1 MMALHTLA
9 DDPQPAPNP
18 PVQIN
23 VEDLM
28 GQLSDVDLLQAAD
41 AYFARLNVGS
51 EQCRN
56 PLSNVADAIHIT
68 RNVSLLLQAV
78 DVFPGADVLD
88 FGCATGWLNLAQAS
102 LGCNAMGWIFP
113 HPHLV
118 WRKRGV
124 TNVVCVQAARYS
136 LRFTMGTACRC
147 KTGVWTEWRALLC
160 FTMSK
165 FSLPLCVILPECF
178 ARGAVLQWWSLAPIT
193 RKRPNRWPRWRSSR

>member
-1 MMALHTLA
+1 MALHTLA

-78 DVFPGADVLD
+78 DVFPVRMYWTLAAQPVGLTLPRPVWAAMPWGGYFLIRTSFGA
-88 FGCATGWLNLAQAS
+88 S
-102 LGCNAMGWIFP
+102 
-113 HPHLV
+113 
-118 WRKRGV
+118 
-124 TNVVCVQAARYS
+124 VV
-136 LRFTMGTACRC
+136 
-147 KTGVWTEWRALLC
+147 
-160 FTMSK
+160 
-165 FSLPLCVILPECF
+165 
-178 ARGAVLQWWSLAPIT
+178 
-193 RKRPNRWPRWRSSR
+193 

>member
-1 MMALHTLA
+1 MALHTLA

-88 FGCATGWLNLAQAS
+88 FGCATG
-102 LGCNAMGWIFP
+102 
-113 HPHLV
+113 
-118 WRKRGV
+118 
-124 TNVVCVQAARYS
+124 
-136 LRFTMGTACRC
+136 
-147 KTGVWTEWRALLC
+147 
-160 FTMSK
+160 
-165 FSLPLCVILPECF
+165 
-178 ARGAVLQWWSLAPIT
+178 
-193 RKRPNRWPRWRSSR
+193 